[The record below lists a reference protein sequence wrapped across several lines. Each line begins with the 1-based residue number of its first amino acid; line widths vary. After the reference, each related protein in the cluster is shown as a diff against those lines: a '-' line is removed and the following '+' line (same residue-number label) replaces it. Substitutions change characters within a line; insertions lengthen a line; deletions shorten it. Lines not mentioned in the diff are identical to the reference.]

1 MSHNITIGKLR
12 GGFCVSW
19 KDPASRKRRRYQLEA
34 RSRKDAEP
42 EAVEVYRRETF
53 RANPA
58 GSRLDEIWQAYI
70 EDLGDR
76 PTATTMGYTG
86 KAILPHFGGYL
97 PQDIDKTMCLRYRQM
112 REEAGKSVGTVW
124 TELGHL
130 QSALNLAQHEH
141 V

>member
-97 PQDIDKTMCLRYRQM
+97 PQDINKTMCPDTGRCAKEPANRSEWFGPSL
-112 REEAGKSVGTVW
+112 VTC
-124 TELGHL
+124 TPL
-130 QSALNLAQHEH
+130 
-141 V
+141 

>member
-1 MSHNITIGKLR
+1 MWVGCSESNRKPWRNTNAGHHNWKTAR
-12 GGFCVSW
+12 RFCVSW
-19 KDPASRKRRRYQLEA
+19 KDPASGKRRRYQLEA

-58 GSRLDEIWQAYI
+58 GSRLDEIWKAYI

-112 REEAGKSVGTVW
+112 REETGKSVGTV
-124 TELGHL
+124 
-130 QSALNLAQHEH
+130 
-141 V
+141 